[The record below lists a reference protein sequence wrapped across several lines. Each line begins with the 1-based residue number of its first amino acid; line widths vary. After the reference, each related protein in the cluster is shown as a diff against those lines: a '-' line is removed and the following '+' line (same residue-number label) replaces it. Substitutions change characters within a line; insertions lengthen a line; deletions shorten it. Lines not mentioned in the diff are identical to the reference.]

1 MKGIK
6 NAGLLTLYQE
16 GIQRLKL
23 IGLKQQ
29 DMKEFL

>member
-16 GIQRLKL
+16 GIQQLKL

-29 DMKEFL
+29 DMKEYL